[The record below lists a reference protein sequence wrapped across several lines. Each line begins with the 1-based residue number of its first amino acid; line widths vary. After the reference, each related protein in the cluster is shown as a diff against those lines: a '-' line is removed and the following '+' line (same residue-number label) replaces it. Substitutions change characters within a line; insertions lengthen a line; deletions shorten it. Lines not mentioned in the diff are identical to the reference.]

1 MTNKIT
7 NDQNRKKLSCLYPQ
21 HNPKWGMLCKRSP
34 VTYNLKVLNKLITE
48 DDIRLD
54 QKVRAAWMYY
64 IAGQNQ
70 SEIAAQLGT
79 SRPVV
84 QRLIAAAK
92 EEGIVSIGLNHPVAN
107 CLDYAQMLKEK
118 YNLVECNIVPAF
130 TDEVTLD
137 SVSFGCYQLM
147 EKYLKTDSAK
157 VIGIGSGLTLKKTI
171 RRIDFA
177 SVNTRCVALISGM
190 DANGKCNYYDDVPL
204 LLASKIQANYYQWP
218 APRYA
223 QSPADHQM
231 WCSNYLFNNVA
242 DIAKQADVIFVGIG
256 ALTQQSPIF
265 KDGFITLQQ
274 LEMLTQQGAIGEVLG
289 RFIDTNGDVIDSEI
303 NKLITS
309 YDIRSNPCPRIAAAY
324 GEDKRQVIFSAIKGG
339 WVNGLVTDEH
349 TARWLL
355 TR

>member
-1 MTNKIT
+1 M
-7 NDQNRKKLSCLYPQ
+7 
-21 HNPKWGMLCKRSP
+21 
-34 VTYNLKVLNKLITE
+34 ITE
-48 DDIRLD
+48 EDIRLD

-92 EEGIVSIGLNHPVAN
+92 EEGIVSIGLNHPVAG
-107 CLDYAQMLKEK
+107 CLNYAQMLKEK
-118 YNLVECNIVPAF
+118 YDLIECNIVPAF
-130 TDEVTLD
+130 TSDITLD

-147 EKYLKTDSAK
+147 EKYLRADNDK

-171 RRIDFA
+171 RRIDFDSPNA
-177 SVNTRCVALISGM
+177 RCVALISAM
-190 DANGKCNYYDDVPL
+190 DAEGKCNYYDDVPL

-223 QSPADHQM
+223 QTSLEHQM
-231 WCSNYLFNNVA
+231 WCSNRLFNNVLSVA
-242 DIAKQADVIFVGIG
+242 YDADVIFVGIG
-256 ALTQQSPIF
+256 ALSQESPIF
-265 KDGFITLQQ
+265 RDGFITPAQ
-274 LEMLTQQGAIGEVLG
+274 LETLTLQGAVGEILG
-289 RFIDTNGDVIDSEI
+289 RFIDANGEVVESDI
-303 NKLITS
+303 NNLITS
-309 YDIRSNPCPRIAAAY
+309 YDIRRSRCPRIAAAC
-324 GEDKRQVIFSAIKGG
+324 GEDKRSTIFAALKGK